1 MKYLLVEDDPIASK
15 ILASS
20 LQDKGHIVVAAYHGL
35 TALKLAQTE
44 TFDAIIMDRM
54 LPKMDGLTVIKKLRS
69 ASIQTPVIILSAL
82 GEVDDRVK
90 GLQAG
95 GDDYLVKPYALPE
108 LLARL
113 EVMVRRQPT
122 KASAMPESLTVAD
135 CELNLLSGKI
145 SRQNQF
151 IHIQPQ
157 ERKLLEFF
165 MRHPNQLLTRQ
176 MLLEKVWDFHFETD
190 TNMIDTQVSRLRAKI
205 DKPFDVPLIHT
216 LRGKG
221 YCFGTEPVC

>member
-1 MKYLLVEDDPIASK
+1 MKCLLVEDDPIASE
-15 ILASS
+15 ILAQS
-20 LQDKGHIVVAAYHGL
+20 LRDRGYIVACAFNGL
-35 TALKLAQTE
+35 AALKMAQTE
-44 TFDAIIMDRM
+44 PFDVIIMDRM
-54 LPKMDGLTVIKKLRS
+54 LPKMDGLTVTRTLRE
-69 ASIQTPVIILSAL
+69 ASIQTPVLILSAL

-95 GDDYLVKPYALPE
+95 GDDYLVKPYALAE

-113 EVMVRRQPT
+113 DVMLRRQPILE
-122 KASAMPESLTVAD
+122 SALPEILTVAD
-135 CELNLLSGKI
+135 CQLNLISGKI
-145 SRQNQF
+145 YRQNQP

-165 MRHPNQLLTRQ
+165 MRHPNQVLTRK

-205 DKPFDVPLIHT
+205 DKPFAVPLIQT

-221 YCFGTEPVC
+221 YCFGLDPKC